1 MQMSDDPGIANLRH
15 VLDRIGH
22 SARDGDQVSLRAIT
36 EVLGSRSFAPLLL
49 LAGLVTLA
57 PIVGDIPGVPTLMAV
72 VVLLVAGQLLIG
84 RRHLWLPRLL
94 LDRSVAHGKVDK
106 AVSWMR
112 RPARFIDRLM
122 RPRLSVFV
130 DGPGLHAIALM
141 CVIIAAA
148 TPPMEFVPFTAN
160 GAGIALTAFGL
171 ALIAKDGLV
180 ALLAFVFTATTL
192 GAVVY
197 GLL

>member
-1 MQMSDDPGIANLRH
+1 MSHDPEIADLRQ
-15 VLDRIGH
+15 LIERIGNAA
-22 SARDGDQVSLRAIT
+22 ARDSDQVSLRAIT
-36 EVLGSRSFAPLLL
+36 EELGSRTFGPLLL

-57 PIVGDIPGVPTLMAV
+57 PIIGDVPGVPTLMAII
-72 VVLLVAGQLLIG
+72 VLLVAGQLLIG
-84 RRHLWLPRLL
+84 CRQLWLPRWLL
-94 LDRSVAHGKVDK
+94 ERSVARGKMDN
-106 AVSWMR
+106 ALLWMR
-112 RPARFIDRLM
+112 RPARFVDLLL

-130 DGPGLHAIALM
+130 NGPGVYAIALM
-141 CVIIAAA
+141 CVVIAAA

-180 ALLAFVFTATTL
+180 ALLAFVFTAATL

-197 GLL
+197 SLL

>member
-1 MQMSDDPGIANLRH
+1 MSDDPAIANLQQL
-15 VLDRIGH
+15 LDRI
-22 SARDGDQVSLRAIT
+22 RDAAGDSDQVSLRAIV
-36 EVLGSRSFAPLLL
+36 EQLGSRSFGPLLL

-57 PIVGDIPGVPTLMAV
+57 PLIGDIPGVPTLMATI
-72 VVLLVAGQLLIG
+72 VLLVAGQLLIG
-84 RRHLWLPRLL
+84 RHYLWLPRWMLA
-94 LDRSVAHGKVDK
+94 RSVARGNVDK

-112 RPARFIDRLM
+112 RPARLIDRLL

-130 DGPGLHAIALM
+130 NGPGVYAIALV

-171 ALIAKDGLV
+171 ALIARDGLV
-180 ALLAFVFTATTL
+180 ALLALAFTAATL

>member
-1 MQMSDDPGIANLRH
+1 MSHDPEIADLQQ
-15 VLDRIGH
+15 LLERIGDAGGA
-22 SARDGDQVSLRAIT
+22 SGPVSLRAIV
-36 EVLGSRSFAPLLL
+36 ERLGSRSFGPLLL

-57 PIVGDIPGVPTLMAV
+57 PVIGDIPGVPTLMALI
-72 VVLLVAGQLLIG
+72 VLLVAGQLLIG
-84 RRHLWLPRLL
+84 RSQLWLPHWLL
-94 LDRSVAHGKVDK
+94 ERSVERENVDK
-106 AVSWMR
+106 ALAWMQ
-112 RPARFIDRLM
+112 RPARLIDRLL
-122 RPRLSVFV
+122 RPRLTLFV
-130 DGPGLHAIALM
+130 NGPGVYAIALV

-160 GAGIALTAFGL
+160 GAGAALTAFGL

-180 ALLAFVFTATTL
+180 ALLALAFTATTL